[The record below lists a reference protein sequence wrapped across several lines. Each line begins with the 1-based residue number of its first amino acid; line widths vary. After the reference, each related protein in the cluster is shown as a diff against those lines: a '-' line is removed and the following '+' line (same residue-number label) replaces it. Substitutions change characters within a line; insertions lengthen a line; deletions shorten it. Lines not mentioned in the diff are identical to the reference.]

1 MREPLFRTKDLYFR
15 YEGGRGNALIDVNIS
30 INEGVRT
37 VIMGANGAGKSTLF
51 YNLNGVLNPTKG
63 SVFYRGDKVPR
74 RGKKLRELSSEVA
87 VILQNPNDQIFAP
100 KVVDDIAFG
109 PRNLGLSAQEVD
121 ERVDE
126 ALYLTGI
133 ESLRNRSVMQI
144 SYGQR
149 KRVTL
154 AGALAMHPK
163 VLIMDEPTAGLDP
176 QMSKE
181 IMELAD
187 ELHHNGTTIIIS
199 THDMDLSYSWADE
212 IHVLR
217 GGRNI
222 YSGGSEGF
230 YGDTSEVYMSGLVEP
245 AIYNMN
251 VSISQII
258 SGQTEPHPKT
268 LPQLVARYV
277 TLENPGTVSIL
288 PVEEGIIDEMMFMSL
303 IDRTGSSVTGVYG
316 TKARKAV
323 QISKLPIDYFFEA
336 DEGCILESMHGNN
349 FLMCCDKA
357 LIDLLISKI
366 EAISKFGTEIPYSLL

>member
-1 MREPLFRTKDLYFR
+1 MSEPLFRTKDLCFR
-15 YEGGRGNALIDVNIS
+15 YESGRGNALTDVNIS
-30 INEGVRT
+30 INEGART
-37 VIMGANGAGKSTLF
+37 VLMGANGAGKSTLF
-51 YNLNGVLNPTKG
+51 YHFNGILNPSKG
-63 SVFYRGDKVPR
+63 SVFYRGNKVPR
-74 RGKKLRELSSEVA
+74 RGKKLRGLSSEVA
-87 VILQNPNDQIFAP
+87 VMLQNPNDQIFAP
-100 KVVDDIAFG
+100 RVADDIAFG

-133 ESLRNRSVMQI
+133 ESLRNSSVMQI

-181 IMELAD
+181 LMELAD
-187 ELHHNGTTIIIS
+187 ELHHNGTTVIIS
-199 THDMDLSYSWADE
+199 THDVDLSYSWADE

-222 YSGGSEGF
+222 YSGDSEGF
-230 YGDTSEVYMSGLVEP
+230 YDNTSEVYMSGLIEP

-251 VSISQII
+251 VSMSELA
-258 SGQTEPHPKT
+258 GDPAEPHPKT
-268 LPQLVARYV
+268 LPQLVAKSV
-277 TLENPGTVSIL
+277 PSENPGTVNIL
-288 PVEEGIIDEMMFMSL
+288 PMEETIEEEIFTSIMSG
-303 IDRTGSSVTGVYG
+303 TGSSVTGVYG
-316 TKARKAV
+316 TKARKTV
-323 QISKLPIDYFFEA
+323 QTSKLPIDYFFGA

-349 FLMCCDKA
+349 FLICCDKA
-357 LIDLLISKI
+357 LVDLLVSRI
-366 EAISKFGTEIPYSLL
+366 EMISKFGTEIPYSLL

>member
-1 MREPLFRTKDLYFR
+1 MAIYGVKKTIDIIRDNPEQKMIV
-15 YEGGRGNALIDVNIS
+15 ALS
-30 INEGVRT
+30 
-37 VIMGANGAGKSTLF
+37 GAFIFLMSSLKLPSVSGSSSH
-51 YNLNGVLNPTKG
+51 PT
-63 SVFYRGDKVPR
+63 
-74 RGKKLRELSSEVA
+74 
-87 VILQNPNDQIFAP
+87 FAP
-100 KVVDDIAFG
+100 KVADDIAFG

-154 AGALAMHPK
+154 DGALAMHPK

-222 YSGGSEGF
+222 YSGDSEGF
-230 YGDTSEVYMSGLVEP
+230 YDDTSEVYMSGLVEP

-251 VSISQII
+251 VSISQLTG
-258 SGQTEPHPKT
+258 GQAEPHPKT
-268 LPQLVARYV
+268 LPQLVAKSV
-277 TLENPGTVSIL
+277 PSEHPGTVNIL
-288 PVEEGIIDEMMFMSL
+288 SMDERIIDEKMFTS
-303 IDRTGSSVTGVYG
+303 IINATGSSVTGVHG

-323 QISKLPIDYFFEA
+323 QASKLPIDFFSKRMKVA
-336 DEGCILESMHGNN
+336 SLNRCTVI
-349 FLMCCDKA
+349 
-357 LIDLLISKI
+357 IS
-366 EAISKFGTEIPYSLL
+366 

>member
-1 MREPLFRTKDLYFR
+1 MKEPLFQTKGLYFK
-15 YEGGRGNALIDVNIS
+15 YEGGRGNALIDVNMS
-30 INEGVRT
+30 INEGSRT
-37 VIMGANGAGKSTLF
+37 VLMGANGAGKSTLF
-51 YNLNGVLNPTKG
+51 YHLNGVLNPTKG
-63 SVFYRGDKVPR
+63 SIYYRGNKVPR

-87 VILQNPNDQIFAP
+87 VMLQNPNDQIFAP

-109 PRNLGLSAQEVD
+109 PKNLGLSTEEIN

-126 ALYLTGI
+126 ALYLAGI

-181 IMELAD
+181 LMELAD

-199 THDMDLSYSWADE
+199 THDIDLSYSWADE
-212 IHVLR
+212 VHVLR

-222 YSGGSEGF
+222 YSGESEGF
-230 YGDTSEVYMSGLVEP
+230 YDNTSEVYLSGLVEP

-251 VSISQII
+251 ISMSELI
-258 SGQTEPHPKT
+258 GDPATPHPKT
-268 LPQLVARYV
+268 LPQLVAKSV
-277 TLENPGTVSIL
+277 PSDNPGTVNIL
-288 PVEEGIIDEMMFMSL
+288 PIDDTIDEEIFASIISKTNSSL
-303 IDRTGSSVTGVYG
+303 TGVYG
-316 TKARKAV
+316 TNARKTV
-323 QISKLPIDYFFEA
+323 QASKLPIDYFFEA

-349 FLMCCDKA
+349 FLMCCDKV
-357 LIDLLISKI
+357 LIDLLISRI
-366 EAISKFGTEIPYSLL
+366 EAISKFGTNIPYSLL